1 MKTEKGGVS
10 KEHNNNNKKWKTKKK
25 TESQLQEITEIK

>member
-10 KEHNNNNKKWKTKKK
+10 KGHNNKRRKWKTKKK